1 MIWDILFSCFCRC
14 VCTHKFIYVH
24 LHQAKPWKKPAEP
37 SKRGFWPVS
46 VKNQGLVYNTR
57 FLIKQLCHNPRKHQK
72 PTKINRKPKSTH
84 KTPVVQ
90 NWVFLPPHQTL
101 FFLSKTCFTRTGRT
115 FFFGWF
121 WVDLGIYIYCVYI
134 YSVYIYIYYIYIQY
148 IYTMYIYII
157 YDIYIYSGY
166 SSPL

>member
-1 MIWDILFSCFCRC
+1 M
-14 VCTHKFIYVH
+14 
-24 LHQAKPWKKPAEP
+24 KKPAEP

-72 PTKINRKPKSTH
+72 PTKINRKPKNTH

-101 FFLSKTCFTRTGRT
+101 FFLSKTCFTRTSRT

-121 WVDLGIYIYCVYI
+121 WVDLGIYIYIVYIYILCIYIYCVYI
-134 YSVYIYIYYIYIQY
+134 YIYCVYIYYIYIY
-148 IYTMYIYII
+148 IYNIYIYIYI
-157 YDIYIYSGY
+157 QCIYIYIRY
-166 SSPL
+166 IYI